1 MNCLEC
7 FRKFKGAFYLA
18 MVIVIWVGSAVLI
31 QAIFT
36 SKETE
41 FNKPL
46 FLTYVSC
53 SSFSVYLIPLLYDWY
68 KIRNEVNKHN

>member
-1 MNCLEC
+1 MLTSC
-7 FRKFKGAFYLA
+7 FHRFKGAVYLGL
-18 MVIVIWVGSAVLI
+18 VIVIWVGSAVLI

-36 SKETE
+36 SEETE

-53 SSFSVYLIPLLYDWY
+53 SSFTVFLIPLLIDWY
-68 KIRNEVNKHN
+68 RISASARRES